1 MPAVPGNVVGY
12 GTFEYT
18 DKGTSEANWV
28 ATGPDLASIKGA
40 IERFHSPSES
50 GERPAP
56 REEVVDVESE
66 VGRGIW
72 SFYKKLKSYYEISA
86 STEIVPRAFV
96 NAFFKQ
102 QIQEYA
108 KKNFDVVDEHLGAS
122 IYGLSEIDLSY
133 ANRQIDRWNSIS
145 EGFDKLPASVLLSLV
160 AGFDSAFADFAKV
173 LLKSKPERYSG
184 SDRQYSISEI
194 MKLESL
200 EQLIIKAADD
210 EIDQLM
216 NKSHADQ
223 VGFFEKSFDISIK
236 NHYERW
242 PQFIEIFER
251 RNLAAHGSLKVNERY
266 LENCKKA
273 GNSTLPAVGINYQ

>member
-1 MPAVPGNVVGY
+1 MLVPKVSYVLDCAIFFIDKGRSNEGMMTNTPDNIVGY

-28 ATGPDLASIKGA
+28 ATGPDIAAIKSA
-40 IERFHSPSES
+40 IERFHLPSEAGTRS
-50 GERPAP
+50 TRSD
-56 REEVVDVESE
+56 EVVDVESE
-66 VGRGIW
+66 VGLGIW

-96 NAFFKQ
+96 NSFFKQ

-108 KKNFDVVDEHLGAS
+108 KRNFYIVDEHLGAS

-145 EGFDKLPASVLLSLV
+145 DGFDKLPASVLLSLV

-184 SDRQYSISEI
+184 SD
-194 MKLESL
+194 
-200 EQLIIKAADD
+200 
-210 EIDQLM
+210 
-216 NKSHADQ
+216 
-223 VGFFEKSFDISIK
+223 
-236 NHYERW
+236 
-242 PQFIEIFER
+242 
-251 RNLAAHGSLKVNERY
+251 
-266 LENCKKA
+266 
-273 GNSTLPAVGINYQ
+273 